1 MALALAP
8 TKPTRKKGAGV
19 CLVTRGKN
27 KGKFRSCTKV
37 KSGKSKGK
45 WVARTPIS
53 KLKTKKRRTASSS
66 KTPKSGCRKERVNKY
81 GNVRCMTVC
90 RSKGRVTS
98 RKPAKGCSTRS
109 PRSRAA

>member
-8 TKPTRKKGAGV
+8 TKPTRKKGSGV

-53 KLKTKKRRTASSS
+53 KLKTKKRRTTGGKA
-66 KTPKSGCRKERVNKY
+66 PKSGCRKERVSKY

-90 RSKGRVTS
+90 RKKGRVVS
-98 RKPAKGCSTRS
+98 RTAASGCSPRA
-109 PRSRAA
+109 PRSRAS

>member
-19 CLVTRGKN
+19 CLVTRGPS

-45 WVARTPIS
+45 WVARTPLS
-53 KLKTKKRRTASSS
+53 KLKGGKRRASGSG
-66 KTPKSGCRKERVNKY
+66 KTPKSGCRKEKVNQY
-81 GNVRCMTVC
+81 GNTRCMTVC

-98 RKPAKGCSTRS
+98 RKPASGCSARS
-109 PRSRAA
+109 PRSRR